1 MHVNIACKRVT
12 ITSGEQDYIKRKS
25 EKLLTYFERV
35 TAINV
40 TLTHDKDRIKV
51 EIQVDAEHKHDF
63 VASDEGELVTAT
75 FDLAYQKME
84 QQIKKYKERIQD
96 HRRTPPMSERLK
108 EE

>member
-1 MHVNIACKRVT
+1 MRVDITCKRVT
-12 ITSGEQDYIKRKS
+12 LKTDEQEYIKKKS

-40 TLTHDKDRIKV
+40 TLTHDKDRIRV

-63 VASDEGELVTAT
+63 VATEEGELVIPT
-75 FDLAYQKME
+75 FDLTYTKME

-96 HRRTPPMSERLK
+96 HRRAPMNEGAK
-108 EE
+108 EEE